1 MSLFAWSDT
10 ALPVPDETDVL
21 PISAIIIF
29 GLHELSSQVRVY
41 DPIEPGCMAKEP
53 LLLKLELTGL
63 ILMGGSSWNGNL
75 TSAELG
81 EYPIENLL
89 YAAGVGRALL
99 APNLR

>member
-10 ALPVPDETDVL
+10 ALPAPDETDVL
-21 PISAIIIF
+21 PIIAIIIF
-29 GLHELSSQVRVY
+29 GLHELSSQVREY
-41 DPIEPGCMAKEP
+41 DPIEPGCIEKLP

-63 ILMGGSSWNGNL
+63 ILIGGSSWNGNL
-75 TSAELG
+75 TSEELG

-89 YAAGVGRALL
+89 FGAGVGREPL